1 MNHLAWV
8 TNSIVIFNA
17 SYRISSNHQLRTCFG
32 RISNV
37 IMSNFI
43 VRPSC
48 LSTDCSW
55 KVSNTRNNS
64 VPLHH
69 FLSFVVLAISQ
80 RQLIFFGPFTLVLQ
94 SWANWEFSV
103 NAFGI
108 WMTAFFRTKKGSNCA
123 NDKNCISGWKT
134 QKLNIA

>member
-1 MNHLAWV
+1 MNHLVWV
-8 TNSIVIFNA
+8 TNSMVIFNA

-69 FLSFVVLAISQ
+69 FLSFVVLTISL

-103 NAFGI
+103 NAFG
-108 WMTAFFRTKKGSNCA
+108 WRLSSGQRKEATVQMTKIVLAGEKR
-123 NDKNCISGWKT
+123 KN
-134 QKLNIA
+134 